1 MSEVLGLDPSL
12 TNFGW
17 ALFDPDGVGKARCPE
32 RGRFQTSS
40 KDEFIVRYMTMRENL
55 LALVKRLGV
64 KRVGIEYP
72 VFNDLWSEG
81 MYGLYLYSC
90 EALKL
95 AQVDVVLFSPIQI
108 KVHAR
113 EFLKRPRVAGKLWKM
128 AKADMSEAAR
138 EETGG
143 KGAWN
148 HNEADAYWVARTGC
162 RFWQLHDGIISRAD
176 LTPDEAKQFTMIHT
190 FKRGKK
196 AGKTDLRGILYRE
209 DERFFCWSQ
218 ET

>member
-1 MSEVLGLDPSL
+1 MITLGLDPSL

-17 ALFDPDGVGKARCPE
+17 AVHDSTGEGKARCPE
-32 RGRFQTSS
+32 RGRWQTSS

-72 VFNDLWSEG
+72 IFNDLWSEG
-81 MYGLYLYSC
+81 MYGLYLFSC

-95 AQVDVVLFSPIQI
+95 AKVDVVLFSPPQL

-113 EFLKRPRVAGKLWKM
+113 EFIKRPRVGGKLWKM
-128 AKADMSEAAR
+128 AKADMVEAAIADL
-138 EETGG
+138 GG
-143 KGAWN
+143 KGTMN
-148 HNEADAYWVARTGC
+148 HNEADAYWVARTAD
-162 RFWQLHDGIISRAD
+162 RFWKLHDGVITRAD
-176 LTPDEAKQFTMIHT
+176 LTPDEAKQFTAIHT
-190 FKRGKK
+190 YQRGKK
-196 AGKTDLRGILYRE
+196 AGKTDMKGIMYRE
-209 DERFFCWSQ
+209 DDRFFCWSQ